1 MGEDAA
7 GAAEVVEK
15 AQGFIRHC
23 SVMCVFGGL
32 IVITVVAVI
41 YSKFRPLNSV
51 LPPPK
56 ASDAAVASPSRDKQA
71 EEQRIPP
78 LPPAPR

>member
-1 MGEDAA
+1 MSYELPPEDQKKYRTI
-7 GAAEVVEK
+7 ETILMV
-15 AQGFIRHC
+15 
-23 SVMCVFGGL
+23 VFGGL
-32 IVITVVAVI
+32 IVVTVVAVL

>member
-1 MGEDAA
+1 MSYELPP
-7 GAAEVVEK
+7 EEQKKYRTIETILMV
-15 AQGFIRHC
+15 
-23 SVMCVFGGL
+23 VFGGL
-32 IVITVVAVI
+32 ILVTVVAVL
-41 YSKFRPLNSV
+41 YSKFRPLPSV
-51 LPPPK
+51 LPSAK

>member
-1 MGEDAA
+1 MSYELPP
-7 GAAEVVEK
+7 EEQKKYRTIETILMV
-15 AQGFIRHC
+15 
-23 SVMCVFGGL
+23 VFGGL
-32 IVITVVAVI
+32 IVVTVVAVV

-71 EEQRIPP
+71 EEQYSTVASCSA
-78 LPPAPR
+78 LM

>member
-1 MGEDAA
+1 MSYELPP
-7 GAAEVVEK
+7 EEQKKYRTIETILMV
-15 AQGFIRHC
+15 
-23 SVMCVFGGL
+23 VFGGL
-32 IVITVVAVI
+32 IVVTMVAVV

>member
-1 MGEDAA
+1 MSYELPP
-7 GAAEVVEK
+7 EEQKKYRTIETILMV
-15 AQGFIRHC
+15 
-23 SVMCVFGGL
+23 VFGGL
-32 IVITVVAVI
+32 ILVTVVAVL
-41 YSKFRPLNSV
+41 YSKFRPLPSV
-51 LPPPK
+51 MPAAK

>member
-1 MGEDAA
+1 M
-7 GAAEVVEK
+7 
-15 AQGFIRHC
+15 I
-23 SVMCVFGGL
+23 VFGGL
-32 IVITVVAVI
+32 IVVTVVAVV
-41 YSKFRPLNSV
+41 YSKFRPLSSV

-56 ASDAAVASPSRDKQA
+56 SSDAAVASPSRDKQA

>member
-1 MGEDAA
+1 MSYELPP
-7 GAAEVVEK
+7 EEQKKYRTIETILMV
-15 AQGFIRHC
+15 
-23 SVMCVFGGL
+23 VFGGL
-32 IVITVVAVI
+32 IVVTVVAVV

-71 EEQRIPP
+71 DEQRIPP

>member
-1 MGEDAA
+1 MSYELPPD
-7 GAAEVVEK
+7 EQKKYRTIETILMV
-15 AQGFIRHC
+15 
-23 SVMCVFGGL
+23 VFGGL
-32 IVITVVAVI
+32 IVVTMVAVV

>member
-1 MGEDAA
+1 MSYELPPD
-7 GAAEVVEK
+7 EQKKYRTIETILMV
-15 AQGFIRHC
+15 
-23 SVMCVFGGL
+23 VFGGL

-71 EEQRIPP
+71 EEKRIPP

>member
-1 MGEDAA
+1 MSYELSPD
-7 GAAEVVEK
+7 EQKKYRTIETILMV
-15 AQGFIRHC
+15 
-23 SVMCVFGGL
+23 VFGGL

>member
-1 MGEDAA
+1 MSYELPP
-7 GAAEVVEK
+7 EEQKKYRTIETILMV
-15 AQGFIRHC
+15 
-23 SVMCVFGGL
+23 VFGGL
-32 IVITVVAVI
+32 IVVTVVAVV

-56 ASDAAVASPSRDKQA
+56 ASDAAVASPSRDTQA
-71 EEQRIPP
+71 DEQRIPP

>member
-1 MGEDAA
+1 MSYELPP
-7 GAAEVVEK
+7 EEQKKYRTIETILMV
-15 AQGFIRHC
+15 
-23 SVMCVFGGL
+23 VFGGL
-32 IVITVVAVI
+32 IVITMVAVV
-41 YSKFRPLNSV
+41 YSKFRPLNTI

>member
-1 MGEDAA
+1 MSYELPPD
-7 GAAEVVEK
+7 EQKKYRTIETILMV
-15 AQGFIRHC
+15 
-23 SVMCVFGGL
+23 VFGGL